1 MSQRKDV
8 PPYTQSDGSVENG
21 FIDKILWMELK
32 KLKGCFSST
41 GFNDEKGCYEFE
53 SKYDDAE
60 VKVYKERPGVNGYVV
75 EAYPGAGCWVNSRT
89 YPKLECVGVALVAA
103 ANDLEKTKEGVQ
115 GLDKWIDWEPCD
127 KQAYRKWLENPWHKT
142 TCGRVPK

>member
-1 MSQRKDV
+1 MNQRKDV
-8 PPYTQSDGSVENG
+8 LPYTQSDGSVENG
-21 FIDKILWMELK
+21 FINKILGMELK
-32 KLKGCFSST
+32 KLKGCFN
-41 GFNDEKGCYEFE
+41 FKDEKDYYEFR
-53 SKYDDAE
+53 SKCNNAE
-60 VKVYKERPGVNGYVV
+60 VKVYKKRPGGNCYVV
-75 EAYPGAGCWVNSRT
+75 EAYPGAGCWMYSCK